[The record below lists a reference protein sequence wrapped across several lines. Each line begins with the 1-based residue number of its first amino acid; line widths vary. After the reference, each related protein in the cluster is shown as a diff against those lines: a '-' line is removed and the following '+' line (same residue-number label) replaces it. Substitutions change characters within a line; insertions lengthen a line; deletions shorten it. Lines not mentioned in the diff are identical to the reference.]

1 MNHAIALGSFNAFGA
16 VAEKINVHPRKGF
29 AGDRIGNIIEH
40 LLFKRFFNDD
50 RVGHPDDN
58 AGAVALRHPGHHQ
71 IRPGRFEGIREV
83 DGYVPVPVTFVG
95 IKFQLPGRHL
105 LADIAGLIF
114 VHDAPADIV
123 QVYFLPLQFPGLRAN
138 MGFDIFKE
146 SVDLDAISNKLHLA
160 AVAESVFNAGGCA

>member
-40 LLFKRFFNDD
+40 LLFKRFFYDY
-50 RVGHPDDN
+50 RVGNPDDN
-58 AGAVALRHPGHHQ
+58 AGTVALRHPGHHQ
-71 IRPGRFEGIREV
+71 IRPGNFQGIREF

-114 VHDAPADIV
+114 MHDAPANIV
-123 QVYFLPLQFPGLRAN
+123 KVYFLPIQSPGLRADI
-138 MGFDIFKE
+138 GFDIFKE
-146 SVDLDAISNKLHLA
+146 SVDPDAISDKLHLA
-160 AVAESVFNAGGCA
+160 AVAESIFNAGSCA